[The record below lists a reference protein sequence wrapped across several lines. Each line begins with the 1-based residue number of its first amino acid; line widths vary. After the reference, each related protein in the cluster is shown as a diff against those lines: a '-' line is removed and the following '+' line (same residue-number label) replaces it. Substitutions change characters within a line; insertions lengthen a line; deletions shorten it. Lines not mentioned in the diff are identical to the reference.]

1 MRWENTPEDE
11 ATRQAMMKA
20 LAMVFVPAAIAIF
33 ALLYVVV
40 PRRPPTS
47 QAWANGTYI
56 NPCCPPI
63 LLRDGLL
70 ASGKIKSKYRVD
82 YGKRGYFIHLD
93 EGIGVDGKSVKLG
106 ALAQNVP
113 FNRVSEAQPAIH
125 EPESLHLYQAKNF
138 DDVIFVKQ

>member
-20 LAMVFVPAAIAIF
+20 LALVFVPAAIAIF

-63 LLRDGLL
+63 VLRDGLL
-70 ASGKIKSKYRVD
+70 ASDKVKATYTVD

-93 EGIGVDGKSVKLG
+93 QGIGVEGGSVKLG

-125 EPESLHLYQAKNF
+125 RPESLHLYQTDTF
-138 DDVIFVKQ
+138 DDVVFVKR